1 MSEAPGPGP
10 AYAELMSVSPTE
22 VVVTF
27 TSEPG
32 LACTTRVGD
41 REVVTTGPYHVATID
56 QLAPDTEYRL
66 VVEGVEPDY
75 WLPPEVRT
83 LVQPPGQLVAT
94 IATANDVH
102 FGETEC
108 GRTGDPA
115 TDAIGP
121 ILRSEPGEL
130 PYPEVM
136 GRGAVAEITTFDPG
150 AVVVKGDL
158 TDRGLPEQY
167 DAFLA
172 TFGVFGP
179 RLHHVRGNH
188 DAMTDSSLAV
198 EGAPYAVELPGV
210 TLAVLDTTHPGH
222 VGGVLPV
229 EQVEWLDALAA
240 SASDPVLV
248 FGHHPVWDLD
258 TTRPVDPHYVIARD
272 GSVAL
277 IEVVRSRE
285 RIAGYF
291 AGHTHTNRVRRYER
305 ARNVPFV
312 EVACGK
318 DYPGAWA
325 EYRVFEGGY
334 TQVMRRISAP
344 DALAWSERCR
354 HMIQGI
360 YRDLVLGTIDDRCF
374 TQLF

>member
-1 MSEAPGPGP
+1 MTVTTGP
-10 AYAELMSVSPTE
+10 AFAELMSVGPHE

-27 TSEPG
+27 TSEPD
-32 LACTTRVGD
+32 LSCTTRVGD
-41 REVVTTGPYHVATID
+41 HEVTTTGPYHFARID
-56 QLAPDTEYRL
+56 DLSPDTEYRL
-66 VVEGVEPDY
+66 AVEGVAPDY
-75 WLPPEVRT
+75 WLPASVRT
-83 LVQPPGQLVAT
+83 LAQPPGELVAT
-94 IATANDVH
+94 IATSNDVH
-102 FGETEC
+102 FGETKC
-108 GRTGDPA
+108 GLTGDPA

-121 ILRSEPGEL
+121 ILCSHPGEP

-136 GRGAVAEITTFDPG
+136 SRGAVAEIAQLDPD
-150 AVVVKGDL
+150 AVLVKGDL

-167 DAFLA
+167 TAFLA
-172 TFGVFGP
+172 TFGELGP
-179 RLHHVRGNH
+179 RMHHVRGNH
-188 DAMTDSSLAV
+188 DAMSDPALAI

-210 TLAVLDTTHPGH
+210 TLAVLDTTAPGH
-222 VGGVLPV
+222 VGGALPAA
-229 EQVEWLDALAA
+229 QVEWLDDLGA
-240 SASDPVLV
+240 SATNPVLV

-258 TTRPVDPHYVIARD
+258 TTRPVDPHYVITRE
-272 GSVAL
+272 GSAAL
-277 IEVVRSRE
+277 IEVVKRRE

-305 ARNVPFV
+305 ARKMPFV

-334 TQVMRRISAP
+334 TQVMRRISTP

-360 YRDLVLGTIDDRCF
+360 YRDLVLGAIDDRCF

>member
-1 MSEAPGPGP
+1 MTNAESP
-10 AYAELMSVSPTE
+10 AYAELMSVGPSE

-27 TSEPG
+27 TSEAG
-32 LACTTRVGD
+32 RSCTTRVGD
-41 REVVTTGPYHVATID
+41 HEVTTTGPYHVARVD
-56 QLAPDTEYRL
+56 GLAPDTEYDL
-66 VVEGVEPDY
+66 AVEGVAPDY
-75 WLPPEVRT
+75 WLPPTVRT
-83 LVQPPGQLVAT
+83 LVQPPGELVAT

-102 FGETEC
+102 FGETVC
-108 GRTGDPA
+108 GLTGDPA

-121 ILRSEPGEL
+121 ILRAEPGDP

-136 GRGAVAEITTFDPG
+136 GRGAVAEMARIDPV

-167 DAFLA
+167 AAFLEA
-172 TFGVFGP
+172 FTPLGARV
-179 RLHHVRGNH
+179 HHVRGNH
-188 DAMTDSSLAV
+188 DAMTDPTLAV

-210 TLAVLDTTHPGH
+210 TLAVLDTTDPGH
-222 VGGVLPV
+222 VGGVLPA
-229 EQVEWLDALAA
+229 EQVAWLDDLAV
-240 SASDPVLV
+240 SATDPVLV

-258 TTRPVDPHYVIARD
+258 TTRHVDPHYVIARD
-272 GSVAL
+272 ASAAL
-277 IEVVRSRE
+277 IDVVHRRE

-291 AGHTHTNRVRRYER
+291 AGHTHTNRVRRYAR

-334 TQVMRRISAP
+334 TQVMRRISNP

>member
-1 MSEAPGPGP
+1 MTNITGPE
-10 AYAELMSVSPTE
+10 YAELMSTGPSE

-32 LACTTRVGD
+32 LEVTTRVGD
-41 REVVTTGPYHVATID
+41 RSVTTTGPYHVARIED
-56 QLAPDTEYRL
+56 LSPDTEYL
-66 VVEGVEPDY
+66 LAVDGVTPDY
-75 WLPPEVRT
+75 WLPASVRT
-83 LVQPPGQLVAT
+83 LVKPPGELVAT

-102 FGETEC
+102 FGETKC
-108 GRTGDPA
+108 GLTGDPA

-121 ILRSEPGEL
+121 ILCSAPGEP

-136 GRGAVAEITTFDPG
+136 GRGAVAEIALLDPD

-167 DAFLA
+167 ETFLA
-172 TFGVFGP
+172 TFGALGS
-179 RLHHVRGNH
+179 RMRHVRGNH
-188 DAMTDSSLAV
+188 DAMADPTLAV

-210 TLAVLDTTHPGH
+210 TLAVLDTTAPGD
-222 VGGVLPV
+222 VGGALPV
-229 EQVEWLDALAA
+229 DQIEWLDDLGA
-240 SASDPVLV
+240 SATTPVLV

-258 TTRPVDPHYVIARD
+258 TVRPVDPHYVIARE
-272 GSVAL
+272 GSAAL
-277 IEVVRSRE
+277 IEVVYRRE

-305 ARNVPFV
+305 ARNIPFV

-334 TQVMRRISAP
+334 TQVVRRISSP

>member
-1 MSEAPGPGP
+1 MTAAGSP
-10 AYAELMSVSPTE
+10 AYAELMSVGPSE

-32 LACTTRVGD
+32 LTYTTRIGEH
-41 REVVTTGPYHVATID
+41 EVTTTGPYHVARVDGLT
-56 QLAPDTEYRL
+56 PDTEYDL
-66 VVEGVEPDY
+66 AVDQVAPDY
-75 WLPPEVRT
+75 WLPPTVRT
-83 LVQPPGQLVAT
+83 LVQPPGELVAT

-121 ILRSEPGEL
+121 ILRAAPGDP

-136 GRGAVAEITTFDPG
+136 GRGAVAEMARIDPV

-167 DAFLA
+167 EEFLDAF
-172 TFGVFGP
+172 TPFGD

-188 DAMTDSSLAV
+188 DAMTDPTLAV
-198 EGAPYAVELPGV
+198 EGTPYAVLLPGV
-210 TLAVLDTTHPGH
+210 TLAVLDTTNPGH
-222 VGGVLPV
+222 VGGVLSA
-229 EQVEWLDALAA
+229 EQVAWLDDLAA

-258 TTRPVDPHYVIARD
+258 TSRPVDPHYVIARD
-272 GSVAL
+272 ASAAL
-277 IEVVRSRE
+277 IDVVHRRE

-334 TQVMRRISAP
+334 TQVMRRISTP
-344 DALAWSERCR
+344 DALAWSEQCR

-374 TQLF
+374 THEF